1 VYNILYSHIAMDDY
15 FLDKVMG
22 AVEGVG
28 KVDEFTGRLWRGWKD
43 IRDEGVV
50 QVLTPTSPEAHVGD

>member
-1 VYNILYSHIAMDDY
+1 MDDY